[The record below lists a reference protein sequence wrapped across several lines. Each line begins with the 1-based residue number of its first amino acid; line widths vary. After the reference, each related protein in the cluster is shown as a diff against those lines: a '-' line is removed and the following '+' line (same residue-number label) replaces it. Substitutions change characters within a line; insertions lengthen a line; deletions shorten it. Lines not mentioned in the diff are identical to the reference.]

1 MENPNR
7 IHNLKLYDML
17 RQAEK
22 KHCQCLQKKMQQRID
37 ELKSGNAPRVMSESS
52 QSEIP
57 VRRAQQTTRDTTKL
71 SEPATPDGKAQQ
83 MDRETPLKMERPKD
97 DLHAVQTDIVP
108 LTLDEF
114 EWLEEVARKYGL
126 ADISS
131 PVRCLV
137 DRANGEPREA
147 KKKLFLVIRCRRCSA
162 GAKGGVKHDFAMEL
176 SCAQWLWLKNVKE
189 RSQHASIG
197 KTIRIVID
205 FYMELCKG
213 DPDFERTV
221 LQAGSGCK

>member
-7 IHNLKLYDML
+7 IHNLKLYDMM

-22 KHCQCLQKKMQQRID
+22 KHCQRMQKQMQQRLD
-37 ELKSGNAPRVMSESS
+37 ELKSGDL
-52 QSEIP
+52 
-57 VRRAQQTTRDTTKL
+57 VRRAQQTTRDTTKV

-83 MDRETPLKMERPKD
+83 RDRETPLKMERPKD
-97 DLHAVQTDIVP
+97 DLHAMQTDIVP
-108 LTLDEF
+108 LTLDEV
-114 EWLEEVARKYGL
+114 EWLEEVAKKYGL

-137 DRANGEPREA
+137 DRANGEPPEA

-176 SCAQWLWLKNVKE
+176 SCAQWLWLRNVKE

-205 FYMELCKG
+205 FYMEICKG
-213 DPDFERTV
+213 DPDFERTL
-221 LQAGSGCK
+221 LQAGSGCN